1 MSHQFFRKLSLYP
14 ALSKSIGNSRSRT
27 KPESNFFGSFGFPLL
42 ILSVL
47 IISPITEEVLFRYLI
62 FKNLYKI
69 YGLTP
74 ALLVSS
80 LSFGLIHLHFGL
92 GQSLAAI
99 TLGLFLAYLYQ
110 KTDSLLFIITIHL
123 TANLAN
129 FFPDLPYSAR
139 KIGLTIL
146 GLCFCF
152 SLFKVLKSN

>member
-1 MSHQFFRKLSLYP
+1 M
-14 ALSKSIGNSRSRT
+14 
-27 KPESNFFGSFGFPLL
+27 
-42 ILSVL
+42 L

-80 LSFGLIHLHFGL
+80 LSFGLIHLQFGL

-139 KIGLTIL
+139 KIGLPIL

-152 SLFKVLKSN
+152 SLFKVQLNFQLQKNQLFHEELIFYHFFKSIRTIGYKRQ